1 MKPQWKQALHCGL
14 FLWDISTGRR
24 ECCLLESTEDH
35 HHVPN
40 KEPAEAKI
48 ELIRRQM
55 SWADQVDL
63 AYPLEECE
71 LK

>member
-1 MKPQWKQALHCGL
+1 MG
-14 FLWDISTGRR
+14 D
-24 ECCLLESTEDH
+24 
-35 HHVPN
+35 HHVPD